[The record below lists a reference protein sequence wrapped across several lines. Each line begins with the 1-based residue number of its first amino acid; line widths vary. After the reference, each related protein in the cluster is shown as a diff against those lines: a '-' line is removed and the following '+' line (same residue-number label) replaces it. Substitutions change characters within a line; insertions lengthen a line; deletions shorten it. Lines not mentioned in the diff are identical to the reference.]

1 MRRTAR
7 AWLVAALAIGVLM
20 PIPARGQGSDPQY
33 LEAKRLFD
41 ALDYDSAM
49 RALDQAIGGLLAR
62 PLPDPVRR
70 SLLPSAYEMRGRSK
84 FALGDQEGAKA
95 DFVALLR
102 VNPGYAMAGQVSPRV
117 IALFEDAVKETVTTV
132 TLSIT
137 PANAK
142 ITLDETPI
150 TAAGPIAIVA
160 GDHVLSVDRPGYR
173 RVEQPLVAEASKPT
187 EVAIVL
193 ERISSLVQILTVPAD
208 VEVTIDGVRRG
219 RMAAGP
225 PAPEFA
231 AVVARAGVP
240 PAQVSAAMLITDLP
254 PGDHVVELRRD
265 CYVRAEKRLAIDKP
279 DDYTIGPVVLEKAVA
294 MLTVRANEPG
304 AQLFIDGQ
312 ARGTPT
318 AADAELCEGEHTVEL
333 RSASGR
339 FFKRVL
345 ARPGERIAVDAAIKP
360 ALALVSVAG
369 QPAAGGDLRITVE
382 RVFDA
387 LRSTTLFAPPADQA
401 EQALKANQLAAGWLA
416 FDGNRR
422 SVDPSTDVAQPVR
435 RDMSARLAGVFGAQ
449 GVASVTVVGRN
460 RVVLSLLAAGSSQPD
475 VVAVSLDSP
484 ESIAAAIAQIDRAPA
499 FFRPSI
505 GLAAIDVADVA
516 GAVVASVDVS
526 GPAGTAGIRAGSVVT
541 KANGQP
547 ITDAAALAVLLAGR
561 KQDDDLMLEVKD
573 RTGAVKNVTVKVMM
587 TPRLIGVSDQ
597 TLLANRM
604 LLVLRARLVGQN
616 SPTDETIL
624 RLNLAAA
631 LAHVEAWA
639 DARSELQRVTLPE
652 GPGIGKG
659 TVQYLLGLAAEKL
672 GSRAEAEAALK
683 LAAASESLLTEN
695 GPPVKELAEAKLA
708 EMSRPGR

>member
-7 AWLVAALAIGVLM
+7 ALLVAALAIGVLI
-20 PIPARGQGSDPQY
+20 PIPSRGQGSDPQY

-41 ALDYDSAM
+41 ALDYESAI

-70 SLLPSAYEMRGRSK
+70 SLLPSAYEMRARSK
-84 FALGDQEGAKA
+84 FGLGDQEGARA

-102 VNPGYAMAGQVSPRV
+102 VNPGYVITGQISPRV
-117 IALFEDAVKETVTTV
+117 ITLFEDAVKETVTTV

-142 ITLDETPI
+142 IALDETPI
-150 TAAGPIAIVA
+150 TAAGPMPIVV
-160 GDHVLSVDRPGYR
+160 GDHVISVDRPGYR
-173 RVEQPLVAEASKPT
+173 RVQQPLVAEANKPT
-187 EVAIVL
+187 ELSIVL

-208 VEVTIDGVRRG
+208 VEVTIDGVKRG

-231 AVVARAGVP
+231 DVVARAGVP
-240 PAQVSAAMLITDLP
+240 PGQVSAAMVITDLP
-254 PGDHVVELRRD
+254 PGEHVVELRRD

-304 AQLFIDGQ
+304 TQLFIDGQ
-312 ARGTPT
+312 ARATT
-318 AADAELCEGEHTVEL
+318 SAADTELCEGEHAVEV

-339 FFKRVL
+339 YFKRVQ
-345 ARPGERIAVDAAIKP
+345 ARPGERIVVEAVVKP

-401 EQALKANQLAAGWLA
+401 EQALKTNQLPAAWLA

-422 SVDPSTDVAQPVR
+422 PVDPSTDVAQPVR
-435 RDMSARLAGVFGAQ
+435 RDVSARLAGVFGAQ
-449 GVASVTVVGRN
+449 GIASVTVVGRN
-460 RVVLSLLAAGSSQPD
+460 RVVLSLLAAGSGQPD

-484 ESIAAAIAQIDRAPA
+484 ESIAAAIAQIDRAPS

-516 GAVVASVDVS
+516 GAVVASVDAG

-547 ITDAAALAVLLAGR
+547 ITDATALAALLAGR
-561 KQDDDLMLEVKD
+561 KQDDDLVLEVKD
-573 RTGAVKNVTVKVMM
+573 RMGAVKNVTVKVLM

-616 SPTDETIL
+616 SPAEETIL

-639 DARSELQRVTLPE
+639 DARSELQRVVLPD
-652 GPGIGKG
+652 GPGIAKG
-659 TVQYLLGLAAEKL
+659 TVQYLLGLVAEKL

-708 EMSRPGR
+708 ELSRPGR

>member
-1 MRRTAR
+1 MRT
-7 AWLVAALAIGVLM
+7 LVHL
-20 PIPARGQGSDPQY
+20 SD
-33 LEAKRLFD
+33 LHF
-41 ALDYDSAM
+41 
-49 RALDQAIGGLLAR
+49 
-62 PLPDPVRR
+62 
-70 SLLPSAYEMRGRSK
+70 GR
-84 FALGDQEGAKA
+84 
-95 DFVALLR
+95 
-102 VNPGYAMAGQVSPRV
+102 
-117 IALFEDAVKETVTTV
+117 
-132 TLSIT
+132 
-137 PANAK
+137 
-142 ITLDETPI
+142 
-150 TAAGPIAIVA
+150 
-160 GDHVLSVDRPGYR
+160 
-173 RVEQPLVAEASKPT
+173 
-187 EVAIVL
+187 
-193 ERISSLVQILTVPAD
+193 
-208 VEVTIDGVRRG
+208 
-219 RMAAGP
+219 
-225 PAPEFA
+225 
-231 AVVARAGVP
+231 
-240 PAQVSAAMLITDLP
+240 
-254 PGDHVVELRRD
+254 
-265 CYVRAEKRLAIDKP
+265 
-279 DDYTIGPVVLEKAVA
+279 
-294 MLTVRANEPG
+294 
-304 AQLFIDGQ
+304 
-312 ARGTPT
+312 
-318 AADAELCEGEHTVEL
+318 
-333 RSASGR
+333 
-339 FFKRVL
+339 
-345 ARPGERIAVDAAIKP
+345 
-360 ALALVSVAG
+360 
-369 QPAAGGDLRITVE
+369 
-382 RVFDA
+382 
-387 LRSTTLFAPPADQA
+387 
-401 EQALKANQLAAGWLA
+401 
-416 FDGNRR
+416 
-422 SVDPSTDVAQPVR
+422 VDP
-435 RDMSARLAGVFGAQ
+435 RLLEPLTRLVNA
-449 GVASVTVVGRN
+449 TK
-460 RVVLSLLAAGSSQPD
+460 PD